1 MSNKPQ
7 NQSTFHC
14 PLPNL
19 KIIIQ
24 LVYCLTWIFTMLTIP
39 NKNKL
44 TVSDPPPKSLASR
57 QAITKRSHAYNS
69 TKAMISP

>member
-39 NKNKL
+39 NKNNISL
-44 TVSDPPPKSLASR
+44 RAREMCALHGGVTALARVSSLL
-57 QAITKRSHAYNS
+57 
-69 TKAMISP
+69 P